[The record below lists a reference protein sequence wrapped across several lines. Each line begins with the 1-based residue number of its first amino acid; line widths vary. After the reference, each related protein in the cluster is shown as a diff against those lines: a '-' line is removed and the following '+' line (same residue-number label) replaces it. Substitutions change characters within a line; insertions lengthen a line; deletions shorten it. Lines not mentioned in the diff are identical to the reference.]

1 MSDVVPPDKFAFISA
16 IFRWRTYFLYT
27 TSAIPAVL
35 LRIPPADLSIRSITG
50 GLLTGVLVAL
60 IILPILW
67 FGFSVV
73 ETLIKRKIAYRFS
86 FFLLLGLFGAIR
98 GYAIHLIL
106 PIFEI
111 TDSYSLLKSIISST
125 IFTLLFYCLASF
137 IIQILIMP
145 TEIFQREFSRA
156 TLARVNSTRPFDDTL
171 TESEY
176 LDSMQTIKKEVYKHL
191 PTNSLINPSQ
201 LEILSA
207 SREIQNQID
216 LVVRPF
222 SQRLWIG
229 SFGEMKSIGFTH
241 SLREAITNPR
251 FSKNHL
257 IGSQFFFGVIGISLA
272 TNSLSIGFVR
282 SFFGTLTTAIVLTG
296 FSYLRKERER
306 ISEGFGALFLLAI
319 GITPV
324 LVGSLSTRTSIT
336 SWELTSAIIVS
347 PIIPVVVIASSLY
360 RLILEDKRFAITV
373 ARSVRIAQQN
383 LSSKDSS
390 SMEDFNLAGYLHN
403 SLQSDLLRIS
413 KHLEKSSQE
422 EGSETTADL
431 DELSTILNRSMED
444 VSNLRTQGL
453 ARLSAIADSWTG
465 IADIQFKIVEPF
477 TLPNE
482 KEGALVSMLE
492 EMITNSVRHGGA
504 STIEIKV
511 ARKADITTVKISH
524 DGVEMITKGAGLGTK
539 WINQYS
545 DLKPTAQSEG
555 NTLTFTL
562 SI

>member
-1 MSDVVPPDKFAFISA
+1 MLEVVPPDKFAFIST
-16 IFRWRTYFLYT
+16 IFRWRTYFLYS

-35 LRIPPADLSIRSITG
+35 LRIPTNELSVRSITG
-50 GLLTGVLVAL
+50 GLLTGLIVAV

-67 FGFSVV
+67 IGFGAIERS
-73 ETLIKRKIAYRFS
+73 TKHQLTYRFS
-86 FFLLLGLFGAIR
+86 FFALLGLFGAVR
-98 GYAIHLIL
+98 GYALHLIL

-111 TDSYSLLKSIISST
+111 SDPYTLLKSIISST

-137 IIQILIMP
+137 IIKILIMP

-156 TLARVNSTRPFDDTL
+156 TITRVNSTRPSDDTL

-176 LDSMQTIKKEVYKHL
+176 LDSMQSIKKAVYKHL
-191 PTNSLINPSQ
+191 PSDSLTNPSQ

-216 LVVRPF
+216 LVIRPF

-229 SFGEMKSIGFTH
+229 TFGEIKSIGLTH
-241 SLREAITNPR
+241 SLHEVIVNPQ
-251 FSKNHL
+251 FSKHL
-257 IGSQFFFGVIGISLA
+257 LLGFQFFVGVIGIGLA
-272 TNSLSIGFVR
+272 TNSLSIGLIR
-282 SFFGTLTTAIVLTG
+282 SFFGTLGTAIVLMV
-296 FSYLRKERER
+296 FSHLRGERER
-306 ISEGFGALFLLAI
+306 ISKGSGVLLLLAI
-319 GITPV
+319 GIIPV
-324 LVGSLSTRTSIT
+324 VVGSLSTLTTIT
-336 SWELTSAIIVS
+336 SGDLLGGIVVS

-373 ARSVRIAQQN
+373 ARSVRITQQN

-390 SMEDFNLAGYLHN
+390 SYEDFNLAGYLHN

-413 KHLEKSSQE
+413 KHLEKSAQE
-422 EGSETTADL
+422 ESSETVAHL

-444 VSNLRTQGL
+444 VSKLRAQGL
-453 ARLSAIADSWTG
+453 DRLSAIAESWTG
-465 IADIQFKIVEPF
+465 IADIQLEIVEPF
-477 TLPNE
+477 SLSNE

-492 EMITNSVRHGGA
+492 EMITNSVRHGAA
-504 STIEIKV
+504 STIKIKV
-511 ARKADITTVKISH
+511 ASDADITIVKISH
-524 DGVEMITKGAGLGTK
+524 DGVEMSSKGAGLGTK

-555 NTLTFTL
+555 NMLTFTL
-562 SI
+562 TI

>member
-1 MSDVVPPDKFAFISA
+1 MPEVVHPDKFAFISA
-16 IFRWRTYFLYT
+16 IFRWRTYFLYS

-35 LRIPPADLSIRSITG
+35 LRIPTADLSIRSITG
-50 GLLTGVLVAL
+50 ALLTGVLVAL

-67 FGFSVV
+67 IGFSAV

-106 PIFEI
+106 PIFET
-111 TDSYSLLKSIISST
+111 TDSYTLSKSIISST

-137 IIQILIMP
+137 ISQILIMP
-145 TEIFQREFSRA
+145 TEIFQKEFSRA
-156 TLARVNSTRPFDDTL
+156 TLARVNNTRPFDDTL

-176 LDSMQTIKKEVYKHL
+176 LDSMQTIKKKVSKHL
-191 PTNSLINPSQ
+191 PTNTLINPSQ

-216 LVVRPF
+216 LIVRPF

-229 SFGEMKSIGFTH
+229 SFGEMKSIGMTH
-241 SLREAITNPR
+241 SLREAITNPQ
-251 FSKNHL
+251 FSKNYL
-257 IGSQFFFGVIGISLA
+257 IGFQFFIGVIGISLA
-272 TNSLSIGFVR
+272 TNSLGIGFVR
-282 SFFGTLTTAIVLTG
+282 SFFGTLTTAIVLTV
-296 FSYLRKERER
+296 FTYLRGERER
-306 ISEGFGALFLLAI
+306 ISRGLGALFLLAI

-324 LVGSLSTRTSIT
+324 LVGSLSTRTPIT
-336 SWELTSAIIVS
+336 SWDLIGAIIVS

-383 LSSKDSS
+383 FVSKDSKS
-390 SMEDFNLAGYLHN
+390 SVDFNLAGYLHN

-413 KHLEKSSQE
+413 KHLEKSSNE
-422 EGSETTADL
+422 NVGEAVSHL
-431 DELSTILNRSMED
+431 DELSSILDRSLED
-444 VSNLRTQGL
+444 ISRLRIQGL
-453 ARLSAIADSWTG
+453 KRLAAVAESWTG
-465 IADIQFKIVEPF
+465 IAEIQLEIVEPL
-477 TLPNE
+477 TLPKE
-482 KEGALVSMLE
+482 KEGSLVSMLE
-492 EMITNSVRHGGA
+492 EMITNSVRHGAA
-504 STIEIKV
+504 SIIKIKV
-511 ARKADITTVKISH
+511 ANDADIIIVKISH
-524 DGVEMITKGAGLGTK
+524 DGNEMNAKGEGLGTK

-555 NTLTFTL
+555 NILTFTL
-562 SI
+562 TI

>member
-1 MSDVVPPDKFAFISA
+1 MPEVVPPGKFAFISA
-16 IFRWRTYFLYT
+16 IFRWRTYFLYS

-35 LRIPPADLSIRSITG
+35 LRIPTADLSIRSITG
-50 GLLTGVLVAL
+50 ALLTGVLVAL

-67 FGFSVV
+67 VGFSAV

-145 TEIFQREFSRA
+145 TEIFQSEFSRA
-156 TLARVNSTRPFDDTL
+156 TLTRVNSTRPFDDTL

-229 SFGEMKSIGFTH
+229 SFGEIKSIGLTH
-241 SLREAITNPR
+241 SLREAITNPQ
-251 FSKNHL
+251 FSKNYL
-257 IGSQFFFGVIGISLA
+257 IGFQFFFGVIGISLA

-296 FSYLRKERER
+296 FSYLRKEQER

-324 LVGSLSTRTSIT
+324 LVGSLSTGTSTT
-336 SWELTSAIIVS
+336 SWELTGAIIVS
-347 PIIPVVVIASSLY
+347 PIIPVVVVASSLY

-383 LSSKDSS
+383 LSSMDSS
-390 SMEDFNLAGYLHN
+390 SKEDFNLAGYLHN

-465 IADIQFKIVEPF
+465 IADIQFEIVEPF

-492 EMITNSVRHGGA
+492 EMITNSVRHGAA
-504 STIEIKV
+504 SIIKIKV
-511 ARKADITTVKISH
+511 VSDAHITIVKISH
-524 DGVEMITKGAGLGTK
+524 DGVEMSTKGVGLGTK

-562 SI
+562 TI

>member
-1 MSDVVPPDKFAFISA
+1 
-16 IFRWRTYFLYT
+16 
-27 TSAIPAVL
+27 
-35 LRIPPADLSIRSITG
+35 
-50 GLLTGVLVAL
+50 
-60 IILPILW
+60 
-67 FGFSVV
+67 
-73 ETLIKRKIAYRFS
+73 
-86 FFLLLGLFGAIR
+86 
-98 GYAIHLIL
+98 
-106 PIFEI
+106 
-111 TDSYSLLKSIISST
+111 
-125 IFTLLFYCLASF
+125 
-137 IIQILIMP
+137 
-145 TEIFQREFSRA
+145 
-156 TLARVNSTRPFDDTL
+156 
-171 TESEY
+171 
-176 LDSMQTIKKEVYKHL
+176 
-191 PTNSLINPSQ
+191 
-201 LEILSA
+201 
-207 SREIQNQID
+207 
-216 LVVRPF
+216 
-222 SQRLWIG
+222 
-229 SFGEMKSIGFTH
+229 
-241 SLREAITNPR
+241 
-251 FSKNHL
+251 
-257 IGSQFFFGVIGISLA
+257 
-272 TNSLSIGFVR
+272 
-282 SFFGTLTTAIVLTG
+282 
-296 FSYLRKERER
+296 
-306 ISEGFGALFLLAI
+306 
-319 GITPV
+319 
-324 LVGSLSTRTSIT
+324 
-336 SWELTSAIIVS
+336 
-347 PIIPVVVIASSLY
+347 
-360 RLILEDKRFAITV
+360 
-373 ARSVRIAQQN
+373 
-383 LSSKDSS
+383 
-390 SMEDFNLAGYLHN
+390 MEDFNLAGYLHN

>member
-1 MSDVVPPDKFAFISA
+1 MLEVVPPDKFAFISA
-16 IFRWRTYFLYT
+16 IFRWRTYFLYS

-86 FFLLLGLFGAIR
+86 FFLLLGFFGAIR

-111 TDSYSLLKSIISST
+111 TDSYSLLKSLISST

-156 TLARVNSTRPFDDTL
+156 TLARVNSTRLFDDTL

-257 IGSQFFFGVIGISLA
+257 IGFQFFFGVIGISLE

-336 SWELTSAIIVS
+336 SWELTSAIILS

-422 EGSETTADL
+422 EGSQTTADL

-444 VSNLRTQGL
+444 ISNLRTQGF
-453 ARLSAIADSWTG
+453 ARLSAIADSWAG
-465 IADIQFKIVEPF
+465 IADIQFEIVEPF

-504 STIEIKV
+504 STIKIKV

-539 WINQYS
+539 WIDQYS